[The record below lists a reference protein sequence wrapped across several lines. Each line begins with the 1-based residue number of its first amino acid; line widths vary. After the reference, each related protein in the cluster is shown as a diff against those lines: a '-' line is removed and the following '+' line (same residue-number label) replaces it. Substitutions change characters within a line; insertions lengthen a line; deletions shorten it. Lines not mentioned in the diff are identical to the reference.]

1 MSDEMQEDG
10 EINYARSIFASM
22 GETYSSRC
30 PARPRQW
37 RLSPDLVQ
45 RPHHRL
51 LRTRAE
57 PGASGRVAD
66 HGHRVE
72 WPASDQR
79 SGQYRYR
86 LHALFFPVRPSSFF
100 LEVLMKNTRPI
111 RGMTTIASFLGHF
124 HSYYPLRISSSL

>member
-72 WPASDQR
+72 WPASD
-79 SGQYRYR
+79 
-86 LHALFFPVRPSSFF
+86 H
-100 LEVLMKNTRPI
+100 
-111 RGMTTIASFLGHF
+111 
-124 HSYYPLRISSSL
+124 RISVSLSAHAASDIPTRVNPTCCC